1 MHAAPDTLRR
11 GPPHHS
17 VALLAGAKEDELRLA
32 PSSHCDE
39 CGGQL
44 LGVRMIVERAYRD
57 DGRET
62 GETGEADQRPGGR
75 WV

>member
-1 MHAAPDTLRR
+1 MHAAPDTVRR
-11 GPPHHS
+11 RSPQHS
-17 VALLAGAKEDELRLA
+17 FALLAGAKEDELRLA

-39 CGGQL
+39 RGGQL

>member
-1 MHAAPDTLRR
+1 
-11 GPPHHS
+11 
-17 VALLAGAKEDELRLA
+17 
-32 PSSHCDE
+32 
-39 CGGQL
+39 
-44 LGVRMIVERAYRD
+44 MIVERAYRD

>member
-1 MHAAPDTLRR
+1 MHAASDTVRR
-11 GPPHHS
+11 RSPQYS
-17 VALLAGAKEDELRLA
+17 FALLAGAKEDEPRLA
-32 PSSHCDE
+32 LSSHCDE

-44 LGVRMIVERAYRD
+44 LGVRMIIERAYRD

-62 GETGEADQRPGGR
+62 GEPGEADQRPGGR

>member
-1 MHAAPDTLRR
+1 MHAAPDTVRR
-11 GPPHHS
+11 RSPQHS
-17 VALLAGAKEDELRLA
+17 FALLAGAKEDELRLA
-32 PSSHCDE
+32 LSSHRDE

-62 GETGEADQRPGGR
+62 GEPGEATQRPGGR